1 MPNLSHLMIITSQ
14 VYLNGHTWKELITN
28 YLPNIRIFQLKMK
41 LELQERNDDV
51 NEIIDELLDS
61 FNSKQPKHIGEY
73 LYTLSNGGGRV
84 KSKKVKLTCEKSP
97 QFPSNIGKTIKFF

>member
-1 MPNLSHLMIITSQ
+1 MPNLSHLMIIISQ
-14 VYLNGHTWKELITN
+14 VYFDGHTWKELITN
-28 YLPNIRIFQLKMK
+28 YLPNIIIFQLKMK

-73 LYTLSNGGGRV
+73 L
-84 KSKKVKLTCEKSP
+84 
-97 QFPSNIGKTIKFF
+97 